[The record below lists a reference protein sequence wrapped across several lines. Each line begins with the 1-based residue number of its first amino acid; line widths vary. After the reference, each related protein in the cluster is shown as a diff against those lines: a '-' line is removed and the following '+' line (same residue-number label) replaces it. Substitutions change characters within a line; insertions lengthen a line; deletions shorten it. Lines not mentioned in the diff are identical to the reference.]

1 MRRPFAALLSVL
13 SLIAGLTAL
22 AAPAANADTALTF
35 GAAADSVVNASVPD
49 TNIVGVL
56 SRLDARAASE
66 RHIYM
71 RFTVTGVPAGDDI
84 ESASLRLVNTDAS
97 TGTVTV
103 NSTSNPWAE
112 NTITWNNKPASGA
125 LRATKTLAPGSA
137 VATDF
142 DVTSAVTG
150 NGDASFLL
158 KTTLQNVLTIG
169 ARENSNAALHPQ
181 LIIKTKTAAQPIAW
195 GSSVEIR
202 NGETRREALLRT
214 EATMGKGAL
223 RYYHAPGQGPNWPTS
238 VDPLENRSLVYSFRY
253 DPAQVLAGNA
263 DAQFR
268 RFLTAAVN
276 HLSDPPNPT
285 ARVYWCFDHEPEDD
299 IARGAFTAKQFRDA
313 FTRFINISHESAFN
327 NPRLQSTLI
336 LMKYTLQANSHRT
349 FADYFAPAV
358 DVLGFDTYM
367 WETNTSIPS
376 MIDPVVAIA
385 QQYGKPWAIAE
396 TGITA
401 ELASGPRQAAL
412 HDLAAYLATR
422 TPAPEYVTYFNS
434 DPGGPSRWNWP
445 IDDEP
450 TMADAWRSGQD
461 GA

>member
-97 TGTVTV
+97 TATVTV
-103 NSTSNPWAE
+103 NSTANPWAE

-158 KTTLQNVLTIG
+158 TTTLQNVLTIG
-169 ARENSNAALHPQ
+169 ARENTNTALRPQ
-181 LIIKTKTAAQPIAW
+181 LLIKTKTPVAHW
-195 GSSVEIR
+195 GSSIEQR
-202 NGETRREALLRT
+202 ATGETRRDALLRV
-214 EATMGKGAL
+214 EQTMGTVTPRIYGGGNLA
-223 RYYHAPGQGPNWPTS
+223 WPANI
-238 VDPLENRSLVYSFRY
+238 DPLDGRSMVWSFNK
-253 DPAQVLAGNA
+253 PPQEVLAGTHDTAFRQFIASA
-263 DAQFR
+263 DTYLKA
-268 RFLTAAVN
+268 
-276 HLSDPPNPT
+276 NPD
-285 ARVYWCFDHEPEDD
+285 AEVYWSYYHEPEDN
-299 IARGAFTAKQFRDA
+299 IAAGAFTAQQYRDA
-313 FTRFINISHESAFN
+313 FTRLITISREVN
-327 NPRLQSTLI
+327 NPRLVSTLI
-336 LMKYTLQANSHRT
+336 LMEYSLQPGSGRT
-349 FADYFAPAV
+349 FSDYFAPSV
-358 DVLGFDTYM
+358 DMLGFDTYK
-367 WETNTSIPS
+367 WDPNTRIAA
-376 MIDPVVAIA
+376 MVDPIIAVANVH
-385 QQYGKPWAIAE
+385 GKPWAIAE
-396 TGITA
+396 TGVSVKHTSA
-401 ELASGPRQAAL
+401 QRRTAL
-412 HDLAAYLATR
+412 HDLAAYIATR
-422 TPAPEYVTYFNS
+422 TPKPRFALYFNS
-434 DPGGPSRWNWP
+434 DPGGPSEWNWP